1 MSEKDDRSVLSR
13 IAGPLL
19 GIVGARYAMK
29 GMKGAW
35 RFAFKSEPPGEDEPR
50 VGRRIAWV
58 GISTAVVGMAAEFIK
73 YIAGGRRTPKHAQ
86 ERSEEPS
93 EGGPSSG

>member
-1 MSEKDDRSVLSR
+1 MSEKDDRSMLSR

-35 RFAFKSEPPGEDEPR
+35 RFTFKSEPPGEDEER

-58 GISTAVVGMAAEFIK
+58 GISTAVVGMAAEFMR
-73 YIAGGRRTPKHAQ
+73 YIVGGRRTPKSSQDQAKEQ
-86 ERSEEPS
+86 S
-93 EGGPSSG
+93 EGGNSSG